1 MPLSTEALLALLSI
15 FVNLPPAIFII
26 WKTITRRRVP
36 TAITPG
42 NSHELKYKSFTLLT
56 RSFSSERDTLE
67 LSPHNHLS
75 RRGNGADLG
84 SEGWIV
90 RRQVSLH
97 EIVVTVPSS
106 R

>member
-26 WKTITRRRVP
+26 WRTIARRRNP
-36 TAITPG
+36 TAIASG
-42 NSHELKYKSFTLLT
+42 SSHELEYKSFALLT
-56 RSFSSERDTLE
+56 RSLSPEPDTLE

-84 SEGWIV
+84 GEGWIV